1 MVIKA
6 ANNKLL
12 KISGKEKIMP
22 GRNRTD
28 PDGVGSLTG
37 RRMGNYASGNQLE
50 YNLAPGGY
58 GRNSGRSFGRGR
70 CLGFRRGFG
79 PASEINFSDTPGKD
93 DLENEITILK
103 QRLAELDRQ
112 LSKTKKDD

>member
-1 MVIKA
+1 
-6 ANNKLL
+6 
-12 KISGKEKIMP
+12 MP
-22 GRNRTD
+22 GRNRTG
-28 PDGVGSLTG
+28 PDGVGPLTG
-37 RRMGNYASGNQLE
+37 RRMGNCASGNQLE
-50 YNLAPGGY
+50 YNIAPGGY

-70 CLGFRRGFG
+70 GLGFRRGFG
-79 PASEINFSDTPGKD
+79 PVSQINFPDAPGKD